1 MPSMQSLSED
11 SMICWAADYFRKQW
25 EDLVESR
32 KTASLKDES
41 LPRFLILSG
50 LDEAMYYW
58 WNSDKEKTQEV
69 CNDKR
74 PMPTR
79 WRARTGKPTALQKTA
94 AEIVK
99 KRSTQVCGP
108 QFCELYAFFAFL
120 PICTAFNTKRFVYLN

>member
-1 MPSMQSLSED
+1 
-11 SMICWAADYFRKQW
+11 MICWTADYFRKQW

-50 LDEAMYYW
+50 LDEAIYYW

-69 CNDKR
+69 LQR
-74 PMPTR
+74 
-79 WRARTGKPTALQKTA
+79 QKTYA
-94 AEIVK
+94 DEVAGEDRQAYRAPK
-99 KRSTQVCGP
+99 DGCKDSKNKRSTQVCGP

-120 PICTAFNTKRFVYLN
+120 PICTAFNTKIFVYLN